1 MKFLERLLKLA
12 AALMAI
18 AGAVTAILYFFERRQ
33 DRLEDLEAYLMDDDD
48 PEADD
53 EPEKP
58 VELIVAD
65 GVYLDQ
71 DLDEWDELDEAA
83 AVDLAFL
90 VSPEQVEVF
99 QHGLA
104 DAGYSSDYNPET
116 STLEAYVSGP
126 RDREEIQAL
135 DDLLKQLLATTN
147 STYLGFAFH

>member
-71 DLDEWDELDEAA
+71 DLDEWDELDEAT

>member
-33 DRLEDLEAYLMDDDD
+33 DRLEDLEAYLMDDD

>member
-58 VELIVAD
+58 VEPIVAD

-71 DLDEWDELDEAA
+71 DLDEWDELDEAT